1 MIFPILQSQK
11 GEVTHLRCQLVTCGT
26 KVTQAKVTPPQ
37 LQGSAVPFTTVPG
50 GGRGDHHAHSQMKH
64 RSGTQ
69 EAEWGLVS
77 GFSPGFKFQL
87 HHGLW
92 GLYCEASKR
101 DAHGGPH

>member
-50 GGRGDHHAHSQMKH
+50 GGEGGSSRPFTDEAPEWYARG
-64 RSGTQ
+64 
-69 EAEWGLVS
+69 
-77 GFSPGFKFQL
+77 
-87 HHGLW
+87 
-92 GLYCEASKR
+92 
-101 DAHGGPH
+101 